1 MIFKRIFDAK
11 FTQLLVFLLLL
22 LVFRPFQGNFIYAAV
37 WHVAFIGVLLGS
49 IFNCKH
55 PKRVQHW
62 AMGLAIPTLLF
73 TWGAVFFPD
82 TPMNV
87 LSELFIFLFLLVC
100 ASSIL
105 YTVVI
110 EAKVTMET
118 LRGAICTYL
127 LIGIAFSFAFEL
139 AELIVPGSFHLN
151 FPMKEHIFLSQMM
164 YFSFVTLIA
173 IGYGD
178 IVPTQ
183 DLSQTLAIVEGV
195 IGQFYF
201 GILVARLVAVYS
213 INYVQSQRK
222 KSK

>member
-1 MIFKRIFDAK
+1 MFIKRMFSGK
-11 FTQLLVFLLLL
+11 FTQLLIFVALL
-22 LVFRPFQGNFIYAAV
+22 LVFRPYQTEYIYNAT
-37 WHVAFIGVLLGS
+37 WHLVFIGVLLGA

-55 PKRVQHW
+55 PKKVQHA
-62 AMGLAIPTLLF
+62 AMALAIPTLLF
-73 TWGAVFFPD
+73 TWGVIFFPD
-82 TPMNV
+82 PVMTM
-87 LSELFIFLFLLVC
+87 LSQLFIFLFLLVC

-127 LIGIAFSFAFEL
+127 LIGVAFSFAYQL
-139 AELIVPGSFHLN
+139 AELLFPGSFHMN
-151 FPMKEHIFLSQMM
+151 FPVKDHIFLSQMM

-178 IVPTQ
+178 IVPIQ
-183 DLSQTLAIVEGV
+183 DLSQTLAIVEGI

-213 INYVQSQRK
+213 INYVRSQRK
-222 KSK
+222 KS